1 MTAAA
6 PLNPFNQIPILVVGD
21 VMLDRTYKGAVDR
34 ISPEAPVPVL
44 RVQTQDD
51 RPGGAANVARNLSS
65 IGAHPVLL
73 GLVGDDEPGTRVR
86 SLLQAEGVEDAL
98 LVAHGFQTTVKMRAI
113 GRQQQLLRLDFEG
126 QPSQA
131 VMADKQA
138 AFHERVQSASLVVL
152 SDYGKG
158 ALGESPALITAAVA
172 LGKRVLVDPKG
183 EDYSRYAGATLLTPN
198 YGEFVQAAGRPSSES
213 DMSDRAN
220 RLCKQLGLSH
230 LLVTRSEDGM
240 SLFTP
245 GEAPLHVPAQAREVF
260 DVTGAGDTVIGVL
273 AAAWAAGFELPRAV
287 RLANAAAGIVV
298 GRLGTATVSWADLQP
313 ML

>member
-1 MTAAA
+1 MSLAE
-6 PLNPFNQIPILVVGD
+6 PSPFAGLSILVVGD
-21 VMLDRTYKGAVDR
+21 VMLDRTYRGSVDR

-44 RVQTQDD
+44 KVQVKDD
-51 RPGGAANVARNLSS
+51 RPGGAANVARNLSA
-65 IGAHPVLL
+65 IGAAPVLL
-73 GLVGDDEPGTRVR
+73 GLVGDDEPGARVR
-86 SLLQAEGVEDAL
+86 QLLVAEGVEDAL
-98 LVAHGFQTTVKMRAI
+98 IVAPGLQTTVKMRAI

-138 AFHERVQSASLVVL
+138 AFHERLTLASVVVL

-158 ALGESPALITAAVA
+158 ALGQAQGLITSARV

-183 EDYSRYAGATLLTPN
+183 EDYTRYAGATLLTPN

-213 DMSDRAN
+213 DMAVRAE
-220 RLCKQLGLSH
+220 RLCRQLGLEH

-240 SLFTP
+240 TLFTP
-245 GEAPLHVPAQAREVF
+245 GQPSFHVPAQAREVF
-260 DVTGAGDTVIGVL
+260 DVTGAGDTVIAVL
-273 AAAWAAGFELPRAV
+273 SAAWASGLALPRAV
-287 RLANAAAGIVV
+287 QLANAAAGIVV
-298 GRLGTATVSWADLQP
+298 GRLGTATVSWSDLQP

>member
-1 MTAAA
+1 MSLAE
-6 PLNPFNQIPILVVGD
+6 PSPFAGLSILVVGD
-21 VMLDRTYKGAVDR
+21 VMLDRTYRGSVDR

-44 RVQTQDD
+44 KVQVKDD
-51 RPGGAANVARNLSS
+51 RPGGAANVARNLSA
-65 IGAHPVLL
+65 IGAAPVLL
-73 GLVGDDEPGTRVR
+73 GLVGDDEPGARVR
-86 SLLQAEGVEDAL
+86 QLLVAEGVEDAL
-98 LVAHGFQTTVKMRAI
+98 IVAPGLQTTVKMRAI

-138 AFHERVQSASLVVL
+138 AFHERLTLASVVVL

-158 ALGESPALITAAVA
+158 ALGQAQGLITSARV

-183 EDYSRYAGATLLTPN
+183 EDYTRYAGATLLTPN

-213 DMSDRAN
+213 DMAARAE
-220 RLCKQLGLSH
+220 RLCRQLGLEH

-240 SLFTP
+240 TLFTP
-245 GEAPLHVPAQAREVF
+245 GQPSFHVPAQAREVF
-260 DVTGAGDTVIGVL
+260 DVTGAGDTVIAVL
-273 AAAWAAGFELPRAV
+273 SAAWASGLALPRAV
-287 RLANAAAGIVV
+287 QLANAAAGIVV
-298 GRLGTATVSWADLQP
+298 GRLGTATVSWSDLQP

>member
-1 MTAAA
+1 MSLDE
-6 PLNPFNQIPILVVGD
+6 PSPFAGLSILVVGD
-21 VMLDRTYKGAVDR
+21 VMLDRTYRGSVDR

-44 RVQTQDD
+44 KVQVKDD
-51 RPGGAANVARNLSS
+51 RPGGAANVARNLSA
-65 IGAHPVLL
+65 IGAAPVLL
-73 GLVGDDEPGTRVR
+73 GLVGDDEPGARVR
-86 SLLQAEGVEDAL
+86 QLLVAEGVEDAL
-98 LVAHGFQTTVKMRAI
+98 IVAPGLQTTVKMRAI

-138 AFHERVQSASLVVL
+138 AFHERLTLASVVVL

-158 ALGESPALITAAVA
+158 ALGQAQGLITSARV

-183 EDYSRYAGATLLTPN
+183 EDYTRYAGATLLTPN

-213 DMSDRAN
+213 DMAARAE
-220 RLCKQLGLSH
+220 RLCRQLGLEH

-240 SLFTP
+240 TLFTP
-245 GEAPLHVPAQAREVF
+245 GQTSFHVPAQAREVF
-260 DVTGAGDTVIGVL
+260 DVTGAGDTVIAVL
-273 AAAWAAGFELPRAV
+273 SAAWASGLALPRAV
-287 RLANAAAGIVV
+287 QLANAAAGIVV
-298 GRLGTATVSWADLQP
+298 GRLGTATVSWSDLQP

>member
-1 MTAAA
+1 MSLAE
-6 PLNPFNQIPILVVGD
+6 PSPFAGLSILVVGD
-21 VMLDRTYKGAVDR
+21 VMLDRTYRGSVDR

-44 RVQTQDD
+44 KVQVKDD
-51 RPGGAANVARNLSS
+51 RPGGAANVARNLSA
-65 IGAHPVLL
+65 IGAAPVLL
-73 GLVGDDEPGTRVR
+73 GLVGDDEPGARVR
-86 SLLQAEGVEDAL
+86 QLLVAEGVEDAL
-98 LVAHGFQTTVKMRAI
+98 IVAPGLQTTVKMRAI

-138 AFHERVQSASLVVL
+138 AFHERLTLASVVVL

-158 ALGESPALITAAVA
+158 ALGQAQGLITSARV

-183 EDYSRYAGATLLTPN
+183 EDYTRYAGATLLTPN

-213 DMSDRAN
+213 DMAARAE
-220 RLCKQLGLSH
+220 RLCRQLGLEH

-240 SLFTP
+240 TLFTP
-245 GEAPLHVPAQAREVF
+245 GQPSFHVPAQAREVF
-260 DVTGAGDTVIGVL
+260 DVTGAGDTVIAVL
-273 AAAWAAGFELPRAV
+273 SAAWASGLALPRAV
-287 RLANAAAGIVV
+287 QLANAAAGIVV
-298 GRLGTATVSWADLQP
+298 GRLGTATVSWSDLQT

>member
-1 MTAAA
+1 MSLDE
-6 PLNPFNQIPILVVGD
+6 PSPFAGLSILVVGD
-21 VMLDRTYKGAVDR
+21 VMLDRTYRGSVDR

-44 RVQTQDD
+44 KVQVKDD
-51 RPGGAANVARNLSS
+51 RPGGAANVARNLSA
-65 IGAHPVLL
+65 IGAAPVLL
-73 GLVGDDEPGTRVR
+73 GLVGDDEPGARVR
-86 SLLQAEGVEDAL
+86 QLLVAEGVEDAL
-98 LVAHGFQTTVKMRAI
+98 IVAPGLQTTVKMRAI

-138 AFHERVQSASLVVL
+138 AFHERLTLASVVVL

-158 ALGESPALITAAVA
+158 ALGQAQGLITSARV

-183 EDYSRYAGATLLTPN
+183 EDYTRYAGATLLTPN

-213 DMSDRAN
+213 DMAARAE
-220 RLCKQLGLSH
+220 RLCRQLGLEH

-240 SLFTP
+240 TLFTP
-245 GEAPLHVPAQAREVF
+245 GQPSFHVPAQAREVF
-260 DVTGAGDTVIGVL
+260 DVTGAGDTVIAVL
-273 AAAWAAGFELPRAV
+273 SAAWASGLALPRAV
-287 RLANAAAGIVV
+287 QLANAAAGIVV
-298 GRLGTATVSWADLQP
+298 GRLGTATVSWSDLQP